1 MKSLIALTIAFLVA
15 AVLFGIFCSSPST
28 IVRRDS
34 IKMLALVKN
43 TRNTKHP
50 KEEGKEIQMN
60 CIALRNHAEFV
71 FLHNL

>member
-43 TRNTKHP
+43 AKNTKHP
-50 KEEGKEIQMN
+50 KEEIQMN
-60 CIALRNHAEFV
+60 CIVLRNHAEFV